1 MLSVLKVRQSYLK
14 SNIRW
19 PQQIQEREQNKSAV
33 PYKSTSVSKKN
44 DFTRFA
50 KSKINTTK
58 DGKVRVM
65 TLKGQESFRI
75 QSFVKSNIWTI
86 FPSGKSTFKKNEI
99 VDCFLPNQPNK
110 IFQ

>member
-1 MLSVLKVRQSYLK
+1 
-14 SNIRW
+14 
-19 PQQIQEREQNKSAV
+19 
-33 PYKSTSVSKKN
+33 
-44 DFTRFA
+44 
-50 KSKINTTK
+50 
-58 DGKVRVM
+58 M

-99 VDCFLPNQPNK
+99 VDCFLQNQPNK